1 MLRQPASYTGRNESM
16 ARLRAEHGIM
26 PTRVG
31 KEHRPTVGVVFENP
45 MQLEP

>member
-26 PTRVG
+26 ASKVG
-31 KEHRPTVGVVFENP
+31 RPARPMSGIVTENP
-45 MQLEP
+45 MQLD